1 MIKHYFKI
9 SLRNL
14 IKMPVITIIKVAGFS
29 LALAVFIVLSKYVF
43 NELNYDKFHNDYE
56 KIFRVCSKIPGNNNE
71 MVQYPVSIGT
81 LAKNLSSIIPEV
93 KYGTAFFKEDE
104 KNIIVENQHYTIKDV
119 MYIDTSF
126 FNVFDFNLNSTD
138 IAKIIDQPNMVIFTE
153 GLAVKLFG
161 TTDVVNNTILIDD
174 KAYTI
179 GAVCENVPEL
189 SHFTFNLLISLSS
202 VDRPENNF
210 IAQQGLSFYNYI
222 KLSKPIDQNIENKII
237 ENGKKILSAF
247 FSDMGVDG
255 MDVNISLQEI
265 AKIHLNSNMLHE
277 LGRNGNKKFVYINLV
292 LIFII
297 LTVSAINYSS
307 IFLIKSHYRS
317 REIAIRSILGAN
329 RGEIKTLFICESL
342 IITIIAALLAIV
354 IAFFIG
360 PVFAYL
366 LNSSILVSLKSILYQ
381 VPLLIIMAG
390 IIGIPAGLYTAMKS
404 TKLTPVKLLR
414 VGNPKIRNKIIRL
427 FVVFQLTFSA
437 IILINLIITNS
448 QIQLMKNKDLGFNT
462 KNIIV
467 VDGLTENMINSKKFL
482 YEKMKEMNWITD
494 VSYSQH
500 IPGVDLSVQKVTSK
514 LNEAGILI
522 QEIRA
527 DENIIN
533 IFDFPFIITPS
544 NISQSLTKDENILI
558 NEEAVKQLDL
568 KNPIGEKIN
577 IGYGEKKIVGVL
589 KNFNFESLH
598 NTIDPLIIHSGSMQ
612 AKYVTIKTNQL
623 ITQEIND
630 KIERIIHTIEP
641 SFSGNIIP
649 YTDILNSFYIQ
660 EEKISKIYKISAMII
675 LTLSLMGILALT
687 SISILNKL
695 KSIAVRKT
703 FGANFINILT
713 FLSKPFSYNL
723 LIAFV
728 IASPIS
734 YYIMNKWLLDFPY
747 REEISIQPFIASF
760 MLLFTLIYLVVG
772 FFLIRAASTN
782 PVDILKYE

>member
-1 MIKHYFKI
+1 
-9 SLRNL
+9 
-14 IKMPVITIIKVAGFS
+14 
-29 LALAVFIVLSKYVF
+29 
-43 NELNYDKFHNDYE
+43 
-56 KIFRVCSKIPGNNNE
+56 
-71 MVQYPVSIGT
+71 
-81 LAKNLSSIIPEV
+81 
-93 KYGTAFFKEDE
+93 
-104 KNIIVENQHYTIKDV
+104 
-119 MYIDTSF
+119 
-126 FNVFDFNLNSTD
+126 
-138 IAKIIDQPNMVIFTE
+138 MVIFTE